1 MEESIKETEDII
13 APWKYR
19 LLSLYEP
26 KPLDLAFKMFLLQ
39 DSQDQKT
46 AVEMYDY
53 LRQTNNLIRPDLE
66 YFSGRTFFRLLHN
79 SIFL

>member
-1 MEESIKETEDII
+1 MEKSIKETKDII

-53 LRQTNNLIRPDLE
+53 LRQTNSLIRPDLE
-66 YFSGRTFFRLLHN
+66 YFSGRT
-79 SIFL
+79 